1 MIVLEM
7 HLQLIQANMQFSS
20 TSFSRFFFCQKLIF
34 DFKLNFN
41 FLLMEKLTAIYI
53 WSIYQLRNRTTDGFL
68 HDLGED
74 FGIMKIR
81 LD

>member
-1 MIVLEM
+1 
-7 HLQLIQANMQFSS
+7 
-20 TSFSRFFFCQKLIF
+20 
-34 DFKLNFN
+34 
-41 FLLMEKLTAIYI
+41 MENLTAIYI

-81 LD
+81 LGHISSIYGISVCHSTCTGLKLEIRESKVCTTRI